1 MFNDKNNFDDVEAM
15 DKKYIP
21 MLEILLKSNIDNKNI
36 NFLNLLNINKKYNN
50 MDQKLKKKIDERY
63 KNKIMTI
70 LQNTNDILQLSCI

>member
-1 MFNDKNNFDDVEAM
+1 
-15 DKKYIP
+15 